1 MHFGPFGASGTEVLF
16 LEGGAATARARRVV
30 KARMVNFM
38 VLAVVKGLL

>member
-1 MHFGPFGASGTEVLF
+1 MHVGPFGASGTEVLF
-16 LEGGAATARARRVV
+16 LGGAATARARRVV